1 MRLEQG
7 QVLPPRAATMLRLH
21 YALVLLIV
29 LLGICAWLPEA
40 EGRLWPVRG
49 ANLLTALYLWHLAGL
64 YMAPVFSLAGSANV
78 AAGGRA
84 EGGEEETGVA
94 PGLGIALCIP
104 LFAAAAALLLP
115 LAAGATML
123 LLAVLVFAG
132 IEHLP
137 SQRRLWPVPWLAAR
151 RQQTQL
157 LVVALASAAVA
168 VWSVGQSY

>member
-7 QVLPPRAATMLRLH
+7 QMLPPRAALMLRLH

-40 EGRLWPVRG
+40 QGRLLLARG
-49 ANLLTALYLWHLAGL
+49 VNLLTALYLWQLAGL
-64 YMAPVFSLAGSANV
+64 YMAPVFTPASGPD
-78 AAGGRA
+78 AAEDGGA
-84 EGGEEETGVA
+84 A
-94 PGLGIALCIP
+94 PGLGLALSIP
-104 LFAAAAALLLP
+104 LLAAAAAVFMP
-115 LAAGATML
+115 LAAGAVVL
-123 LLAVLVFAG
+123 LLASVLLAG

-168 VWSVGQSY
+168 VWSVGQVY

>member
-1 MRLEQG
+1 MKLEQG

-21 YALVLLIV
+21 YALVLLVV
-29 LLGICAWLPEA
+29 LLGICAWIPEA
-40 EGRLWPVRG
+40 DGRLLPVRG
-49 ANLLTALYLWHLAGL
+49 VNLLTALYLWQLAGL
-64 YMAPVFSLAGSANV
+64 YMAPVFAPSPDPAESPLSAG
-78 AAGGRA
+78 
-84 EGGEEETGVA
+84 EGGVA

-104 LFAAAAALLLP
+104 LLAAVAALFMP
-115 LAAGATML
+115 LAGGAVLL

-168 VWSVGQSY
+168 VWSVGQTY